1 MKLVFFRL
9 NEKRVTLFVFRKK
22 GTNKYCK
29 TTVQAFIY
37 ISKAFVKV
45 WDDGIIL
52 KLTQND
58 ISANLLNILLG
69 FWHEKK
75 QRVVLN
81 GQFSTWQNVNA
92 EVPQGSYLD
101 LYCFLFTSMIRQNAF
116 HLMIWTHLL
125 KKTLMENLIFCAVPL
140 LFNNANVTWTS
151 SQKQLRIILEF
162 DDHLNMVS
170 GKMNKTIGLFCK
182 LQLFL
187 SRAAPIL
194 IYKTFIRP
202 HLDYGDIVYDQAYD
216 MSFHQKMES
225 IQYNNCVAITG
236 DMRSILKEKL
246 YKELG
251 LESLQWRHWYR
262 ELGMFYK
269 ICAKLYIILLSW
281 YLKKRLHICW
291 QYPSF

>member
-1 MKLVFFRL
+1 
-9 NEKRVTLFVFRKK
+9 
-22 GTNKYCK
+22 
-29 TTVQAFIY
+29 
-37 ISKAFVKV
+37 
-45 WDDGIIL
+45 
-52 KLTQND
+52 
-58 ISANLLNILLG
+58 
-69 FWHEKK
+69 
-75 QRVVLN
+75 
-81 GQFSTWQNVNA
+81 
-92 EVPQGSYLD
+92 
-101 LYCFLFTSMIRQNAF
+101 
-116 HLMIWTHLL
+116 
-125 KKTLMENLIFCAVPL
+125 MENLIFCAVPL

-187 SRAAPIL
+187 SRATPIL

-251 LESLQWRHWYR
+251 LESLQ
-262 ELGMFYK
+262 
-269 ICAKLYIILLSW
+269 
-281 YLKKRLHICW
+281 
-291 QYPSF
+291 